1 MSDTKLVCGGVY
13 AREINGKKFH
23 VLCTSVV
30 QQATG
35 LRQGTLQRF
44 GYAAD
49 RLDEGTDE
57 LNQYKLVAAPA
68 PLASQR
74 QKVS

>member
-1 MSDTKLVCGGVY
+1 MYY
-13 AREINGKKFH
+13 AH
-23 VLCTSVV
+23 
-30 QQATG
+30 
-35 LRQGTLQRF
+35 
-44 GYAAD
+44 